1 MITVRFLVD
10 YRGVLTA
17 EKYYQSGVMDSFE
30 KIIAHALVDA
40 GRAVYVEQAPPEPI
54 EIKIVNPIEPVLA
67 VDLEGISLKELRAM
81 AKEAGVKG
89 YSRMKRDTLIRH
101 LQDD

>member
-30 KIIAHALVDA
+30 KIIAHDLVDA
-40 GRAVYVEQAPPEPI
+40 GRAVYVEQAPLELAP
-54 EIKIVNPIEPVLA
+54 VEPVLA
-67 VDLEGISLKELRAM
+67 VDLEGVSLKELRAM

-89 YSRMKRDTLIRH
+89 YSRMKRDTLVRH